1 MTFTKLII
9 AGSTGYVAD
18 HALRAISASTTPKFD
33 VTILTRVDSG
43 KVPSSAPGAKII
55 PVDYNDHSAL
65 VRAVMGADAI
75 LSFISGPPSKV
86 IDLLLLKAAQEA
98 GVRRIFPSEYT
109 LDVLHPKQVS
119 LFTEGGDWPEDT
131 SPVVTARKFLALA
144 DEEGPTSF
152 TTLLSSAFID
162 AWLEGNFGSFDPLN
176 QKVTV
181 IDSGDH
187 YFSGC
192 SLPFLGAAI
201 VAVLQMDE
209 GKTKNRRIP
218 IAELQMTMNQVADA
232 YNEATGV
239 KFERLRVTSQQLIQ
253 QRNASL
259 EAGSPLDAL
268 FIATHLGAFD
278 GSGAAD
284 LKDGLE
290 FDGDGFLN
298 VRRQTLMGIA
308 VKALQKVGAA

>member
-33 VTILTRVDSG
+33 VTILTRGDSG
-43 KVPSSAPGAKII
+43 KVPSSAPGAKIV
-55 PVDYNDHSAL
+55 PVNYNDHSAL
-65 VRAVMGADAI
+65 VRAVSGADAI

-86 IDLLLLKAAQEA
+86 VDLLLLKAAQEA

-152 TTLLSSAFID
+152 TTLITSAFID
-162 AWLEGNFGSFDPLN
+162 SWLEGDFGSFDPLN
-176 QKVTV
+176 HKVTV
-181 IDSGDH
+181 VDSGDH
-187 YFSGC
+187 FFSGC

-218 IAELQMTMNQVADA
+218 IAELRTTMNQVADA

-239 KFERLRVTSQQLIQ
+239 KFERVRVTSRELIQ

-259 EAGSPLDAL
+259 KAGNPSGA
-268 FIATHLGAFD
+268 FFVATHLGAFN
-278 GSGAAD
+278 GSGAGD

-298 VRRQTLMGIA
+298 VRRQTLMEIA
-308 VKALQKVGAA
+308 VKALHKVGAA